1 MKWRQSNKFKKNDIT
16 MKYKELAKTGEQ
28 LSVVGL
34 GCMGMSHAYGQ
45 PDDTESISTLEY
57 ALDLGINF
65 WDTADIYGNGVNEEL
80 ISKVLVPN
88 RNKIFIATK
97 FGFRVKGGTG
107 DAFVG
112 GETYVDASPKWMKQ
126 AVENSLRRLK
136 IETIDLY
143 YAHRVDPN
151 VPVEE
156 TVGAMAE
163 LVKQGKIRFLGLS
176 ECTPEDLRKAYAVH
190 PITAVQSEYSI
201 LTRGVEDAILPLTK
215 ELGITFVPFSP
226 LSRGLITNKLDVN
239 SLASNDFR
247 KNLPRYN
254 GEYLDNNQKLSA
266 AFAEFAESKNCTPAQ
281 LAIAWVMAQSDNI
294 IPIPGT
300 KRRKYLEENAGAVDV
315 ALTAKELEIIDSI
328 VNKYPNIGPRY
339 SAREN
344 KFLNK

>member
-1 MKWRQSNKFKKNDIT
+1 
-16 MKYKELAKTGEQ
+16 
-28 LSVVGL
+28 
-34 GCMGMSHAYGQ
+34 
-45 PDDTESISTLEY
+45 
-57 ALDLGINF
+57 LDLGINF
-65 WDTADIYGNGVNEEL
+65 WDTADVYGNGANEEL

-97 FGFRVKGGTG
+97 FGFRVRGGTG

-112 GETYVDASPKWMKQ
+112 GETYVDASPKWMRQ
-126 AVENSLRRLK
+126 AVEESLRRLK

-151 VPVEE
+151 VPVKE

-163 LVKQGKIRFLGLS
+163 LVKAGKVRYLGLS
-176 ECTPEDLRKAYAVH
+176 ECTPEDLKSAYAVH
-190 PITAVQSEYSI
+190 PITALQSEYSL

-215 ELGITFVPFSP
+215 ELGITFVPFAP
-226 LSRGLITNKLDVN
+226 LGRGLITNKLDVS

-247 KNLPRYN
+247 KNLPRYQ
-254 GEYLDNNQKLSA
+254 GEYLENNQKLVA

-294 IPIPGT
+294 VPIPGT
-300 KRRKYLEENAGAVDV
+300 KRRKYLEENAG
-315 ALTAKELEIIDSI
+315 TADMELAAKDLEVIEAI
-328 VNKYPNIGPRY
+328 VRKYPNIGPRY

-344 KFLNK
+344 KFVKK

>member
-1 MKWRQSNKFKKNDIT
+1 
-16 MKYKELAKTGEQ
+16 MKYKELAKTGEK
-28 LSVVGL
+28 LSAVGL
-34 GCMGMSHAYGQ
+34 GCMGMSSAYGQ
-45 PDDTESISTLEY
+45 PDDSESIATLQY

-88 RNKIFIATK
+88 RDKIFIATK

-112 GETYVDASPKWMKQ
+112 GETYLDASPAWMKQ
-126 AVENSLRRLK
+126 AVENSLKRLK

-143 YAHRVDPN
+143 YVHRVDPN

-163 LVKQGKIRFLGLS
+163 LVREGKVRYLGLS
-176 ECTPEDLRKAYAVH
+176 ECTPEDLKKAHAVH
-190 PITAVQSEYSI
+190 AISAVQSEYSI

-226 LSRGLITNKLDVN
+226 LSRGLITSKLDVN

-266 AFAEFAESKNCTPAQ
+266 AFAEFAQSKNCSPAR

-300 KRRKYLEENAGAVDV
+300 KRREYLEENAGAADV
-315 ALTAKELEIIDSI
+315 ELSAKDLEIIDAI

-344 KFLNK
+344 KFVKK